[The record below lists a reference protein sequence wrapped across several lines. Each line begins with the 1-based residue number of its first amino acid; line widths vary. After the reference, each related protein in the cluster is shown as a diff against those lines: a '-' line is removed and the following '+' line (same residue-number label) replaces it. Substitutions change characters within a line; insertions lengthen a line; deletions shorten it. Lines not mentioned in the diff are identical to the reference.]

1 MALAGPGARPPAIV
15 VVKPQPSHFWYVSGG
30 LGHMPTT
37 RTRALRHFGH
47 SCGVGGVGIRGA
59 IPRPLQVRFLA
70 HRPESLESDHRRTA
84 PTVLFRPTGLQFCG
98 AASWV
103 SPRATAQVR

>member
-1 MALAGPGARPPAIV
+1 MALAGLGARPPAIV

-47 SCGVGGVGIRGA
+47 TCGVGGVGTRGA
-59 IPRPLQVRFLA
+59 IPRPLQIRFLSHEA
-70 HRPESLESDHRRTA
+70 GIPKSDHKRAAT
-84 PTVLFRPTGLQFCG
+84 TVLFRPTGLQFRG
-98 AASWV
+98 AATW
-103 SPRATAQVR
+103 